1 MLLKYIKFIILIFL
15 FYQTPVNSKSVSFD
29 DFNSKNLSRYF
40 SGIVAYENKDNS
52 SALNFF
58 NSSKILLDQH
68 DPFLKRYIY
77 SLVLENKISQAINI
91 IKSNKNKNNTYYFD
105 AHLLLIIDYLK
116 KNNLSGA
123 YSHLIEME
131 NLISDDRVDAAIL
144 ESLKDYIFTFKEIK
158 ILKNKK
164 NFGKLSSIS
173 EAFQRCYIQ
182 DDNTDAYFSKLINNP
197 EIDYSRYIFFY
208 LAYLIENDRII
219 EAKKITDDIHYIN
232 STLLLSQGKS
242 WIEKGNF
249 NQFQKVFSCRN
260 PNDIISEFLFL
271 ISNLYSSEDSFEKS
285 NFYLNLSNFLNPK
298 FIFNLSLVAENQ
310 YLNKEYKKARKTL
323 KKLDNKN
330 NIFYDWYRI
339 KKEAQIIA
347 KEVGNNESLNFINS
361 EFKKI
366 VSPNKKILFDMANFY
381 KNFKKY
387 DEAIIYYT
395 QLIEIFDDNSEIK
408 QDLLYRRGGTYE
420 RMKEYSKSDKDLQD
434 SLKIDPDD
442 AYVLNYLAYSWL
454 ERNFKIEEAIKML
467 ETAYEL
473 ESDDPYIIDSIGW
486 AYYLTNDYKKAEKFL
501 KRAVELMPDDS
512 IVNDHYG
519 DILWKLDRKIQARY
533 FWRNVLKMEDVDE
546 EMLNKINKK
555 IIEGLKNS

>member
-1 MLLKYIKFIILIFL
+1 MLDKIIKTFL
-15 FYQTPVNSKSVSFD
+15 FILLFQTPLYSKNNSFD
-29 DFNSKNLSRYF
+29 NFNSKNLSKYF

-91 IKSNKNKNNTYYFD
+91 IKRNKNKNNTDYFD

-249 NQFQKVFSCRN
+249 DQFQKVFSCRN

-347 KEVGNNESLNFINS
+347 KEVGNNESLNFIDL

-420 RMKEYSKSDKDLQD
+420 RMKKYSKSDKDLQD

>member
-1 MLLKYIKFIILIFL
+1 MLLKNIKFIILIFL

-91 IKSNKNKNNTYYFD
+91 IKSNKNKNNTDYFD

-347 KEVGNNESLNFINS
+347 KEVGNNESLNFINL

>member
-1 MLLKYIKFIILIFL
+1 MLLKNIKFIILIFL

-91 IKSNKNKNNTYYFD
+91 IKRNKNKNNTDYFD

-116 KNNLSGA
+116 KNNLSEA
-123 YSHLIEME
+123 YSYLIEME
-131 NLISDDRVDAAIL
+131 NLISDDRVDSAIL

-249 NQFQKVFSCRN
+249 DQFQKVFSCRN